1 MCAPS
6 NGAVDE
12 LTQRLALEGGGV
24 WDNRGK
30 AIAPRVV
37 RVGKASEGAP
47 DRVKAVSLDV
57 MVEER
62 WAYCG
67 VARHSFGPAQQEKG
81 KAE

>member
-24 WDNRGK
+24 WDHLGK
-30 AIAPRVV
+30 AAAPRVV
-37 RVGKASEGAP
+37 RIGKPSEEAAA
-47 DRVKAVSLDV
+47 RVKAVSLEF

-62 WAYCG
+62 
-67 VARHSFGPAQQEKG
+67 
-81 KAE
+81 